1 VRVCVIGAGFAGLAA
16 ADVLAGSGLDV
27 VVLEARD
34 RVGGRVWSD
43 RLPTPLGATVIERG
57 AEFVLAGYDEL
68 RRHAT
73 TLGLELVD
81 TGMSY
86 YVRRVTGI
94 TDDVLLGAGEL
105 LMASAR
111 AAPPGTSV
119 MRVLDGLALAEPVRE
134 ALLSRVEISCA
145 ASADA
150 LDARVVE
157 HVASFA
163 PQPSHRLAGGNQRL
177 ALGLAA
183 RLGERVRLGSAATAL
198 ALDVDGVVVSTA
210 AGRVAADRVVLAIP
224 APLVAE
230 LPVTPALPAWKLD
243 AYRRLAYG
251 HAAKLH
257 VPLREAPGPTAVL
270 SPADRFWTWTPWSE
284 PGLVEPAV
292 HAFAGSPGA
301 LARLRVDD
309 GPSTWVERVVDVRPD
324 LHLAPDEAVLT
335 TWTDDVWAR
344 GAYAALAVGAETD
357 DVALHRPVG
366 RLHFAGE
373 HTAGEWSG
381 LMEGALRSGR
391 RAAQEVLAAEVGGH
405 GGGEGGGKR
414 PNSHP

>member
-1 VRVCVIGAGFAGLAA
+1 VRVCVIGAGFAGLSAA
-16 ADVLAGSGLDV
+16 EELARSGVEV
-27 VVLEARD
+27 VVLEARH

-43 RLPTPLGATVIERG
+43 RLPTPTGDTVIERG

-68 RRHAT
+68 RRQVAA
-73 TLGLELVD
+73 LDLELVD

-86 YVRRVTGI
+86 YVRQVVGVA
-94 TDDVLLGAGEL
+94 DDSLRRAGDE
-105 LMASAR
+105 LMAAAR
-111 AAPPGTSV
+111 SAAPATSV
-119 MRVLDGLALAEPVRE
+119 VQVLEGLALDRPVRE
-134 ALLSRVEISCA
+134 ALLARVEVSCA
-145 ASADA
+145 ASAVE

-163 PQPSHRLAGGNQRL
+163 PRPSHRISGGNQRL
-177 ALGLAA
+177 AIGLAA
-183 RLGERVRLGSAATAL
+183 RLGGRVRLGCAATSVAPR
-198 ALDVDGVVVSTA
+198 ADGVVVSTA
-210 AGRVAADRVVLAIP
+210 DGPVAADRAILAIP
-224 APLVAE
+224 APLVMR
-230 LPVTPALPAWKLD
+230 LPVTPALPAWKHE

-324 LHLAPDEAVLT
+324 LRLAPDEAVLT

-357 DVALHRPVG
+357 DEALHRPVG